1 MNKKYT
7 IELKE
12 ITSKDNDD
20 KKKSE
25 PKKSSFSWMILIF
38 AIIIALIT
46 SPIPLDS
53 SFNYINPNKSETT
66 ETK

>member
-1 MNKKYT
+1 MKYT

-12 ITSKDNDD
+12 ITSKDCDD

-25 PKKSSFSWMILIF
+25 PKKAPFSWMILIF
-38 AIIIALIT
+38 AIIVAVIT
-46 SPIPLDS
+46 SPVPLDS
-53 SFNYINPNKSETT
+53 TFNYINPNKSETT